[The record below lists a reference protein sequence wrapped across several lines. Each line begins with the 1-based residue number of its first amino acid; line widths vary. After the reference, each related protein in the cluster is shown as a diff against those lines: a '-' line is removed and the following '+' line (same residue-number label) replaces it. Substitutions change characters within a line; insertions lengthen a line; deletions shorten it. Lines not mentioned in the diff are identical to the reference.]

1 MTSDRQAL
9 LAEIAQILSEA
20 EDIVSL
26 TGAGIS
32 VESGIPPFRGKG
44 GVWERFD
51 PLEFAHIDR
60 FIENPEKVW
69 NLFLREFRDTLSKA
83 RPNDAHRALAQLE
96 TMGLLKAII
105 TQNVDSLHQE
115 AGSREVIEFHGNF
128 ATLSCLECGTS
139 YRMLDVQLDPCP
151 PRCECGGIL
160 RPDCVFYGESIPPEA
175 LERAFKLAE
184 SCDVMLVIGTSAD
197 VQPAAFLPRS
207 AKEAGATVIEINL
220 DSTPL
225 STYCDHSISGQAG
238 SVLNRLLS
246 LMPER

>member
-1 MTSDRQAL
+1 MTTDRQAL
-9 LAEIAQILSEA
+9 FAKIADIISEA
-20 EDIVSL
+20 ENIVSL

-51 PLEFAHIDR
+51 PIEFAHIDR
-60 FIENPEKVW
+60 FMENPEKVW
-69 NLFLREFRDTLSKA
+69 NLFLREFRETLCKA

-96 TMGLLKAII
+96 EMGLLKAII
-105 TQNVDSLHQE
+105 TQNIDCLHQE
-115 AGSREVIEFHGNF
+115 AGSRKVIEFHGNF
-128 ATLSCLECGTS
+128 ATLSCTQCGATYS
-139 YRMLDVQLDPCP
+139 MLDINIDPCP

-175 LERAFKLAE
+175 LEKAFKLAE
-184 SCDVMLVIGTSAD
+184 TCDVMLVIGTSAE

-220 DSTPL
+220 EPTPL
-225 STYCDHSISGQAG
+225 STYCDLSVSGQAA

-246 LMPER
+246 LMSG